1 MEKELI
7 VTAALVGSRPTKKM
21 NPAVPYSPEEI
32 AASAVE
38 CCKAGAAI
46 AHIHVRNPVTGE
58 NEHNIDYFGEV
69 LDRIRAACDI
79 IVNLTTSASYLQG
92 PDVGQRR
99 LQPVFLKPDMCSFD
113 LGSVNFFDRVFLNP
127 PDWAEEAAKCMKD
140 KDVKP
145 EIEVF
150 DTGHISQAIDLIR
163 KGLIQPPP
171 YFQICMGVKWG
182 IEATAENLL
191 FMKSKLPAG
200 AVWSVL
206 GVGKAQLP
214 MITLAMILGGHVRVG
229 FEDNIYV
236 KQGVLASSN
245 AQMVEGAVDLAERLG
260 RRVVTPKE
268 ARVMLGIRNYE
279 IASLRSQ

>member
-32 AASAVE
+32 AASAIE

-46 AHIHVRNPVTGE
+46 AHIHVRNPITGE
-58 NEHNIDYFGEV
+58 NEHNIDYFREV
-69 LDRIRAACDI
+69 LDRIREACDM

-92 PDVGQRR
+92 HDVGRRR

-140 KDVKP
+140 NDVKP

-163 KGLIQPPP
+163 KGLIHPPA

-206 GVGKAQLP
+206 GVGSGQLP

-229 FEDNIYV
+229 FEDNIYL
-236 KQGVLASSN
+236 KKGVLASSN
-245 AQMVEGAVDLAERLG
+245 AQLVEKAVDLAERLG

-268 ARVMLGIRNYE
+268 ARVMLGIGRH
-279 IASLRSQ
+279 S